1 MFLSNEAQEVA
12 NNHTAA
18 LFNFGIG
25 LGQVCGPL
33 YGASMYQAVGFR
45 NTQDI
50 TALLCVSYAIL
61 YFTFAGGRDAF
72 QMTF

>member
-1 MFLSNEAQEVA
+1 MLIVGLSLSGCFLAPVTIPVLPEMLEATQEMFPTNQAQEVA

-33 YGASMYQAVGFR
+33 YGASMY
-45 NTQDI
+45 
-50 TALLCVSYAIL
+50 
-61 YFTFAGGRDAF
+61 
-72 QMTF
+72 